1 MSESVKKILEE
12 FLQQAFL
19 DFHTIEMDEVEE
31 NGTKLLR
38 FNILALDPSTSIG
51 KKGERLFALQ
61 HIFRI
66 FMRKK
71 MEGNEYEV
79 ILDIDGYRKN
89 QEENVV
95 FIAKEKVKELQD
107 LGGVVEFFPMLSYQ
121 RRAIHTYINENHPEM
136 VTESI
141 GTGLDRKITLRLREQ

>member
-1 MSESVKKILEE
+1 MSESVKKLLEE

-19 DFHTIEMDEVEE
+19 DFHNIEMEEVDE
-31 NGTKLLR
+31 NGSKLLR
-38 FNILALDPSTSIG
+38 FNILAIDPSTSIG

-71 MEGNEYEV
+71 TEGEPVEV

-95 FIAKEKVKELQD
+95 FIAKEKVKELED

-121 RRAIHTYINENHPEM
+121 RRAIHTFVNENHPEI

-141 GTGLDRKITLRLREQ
+141 GLGLDRKITIRFRDK